1 MSTYQ
6 RIRAAQA
13 ALPEAVKQLSWVS
26 FWNDM
31 ASELLYPVLPLL
43 LTSVLGAPVAAVGVI
58 EGAAEGVAIGLR
70 AISGWLSDKKGGKRR
85 PWISAGYG
93 LSVIARPL
101 IAIAPVWGV
110 VLGARLID
118 RTGKAVRT
126 APRDALLR
134 EATPPE
140 KLGSAFGWHRAM
152 DTAGAVGGPLV
163 AAILLWQDVPL
174 RWVAAAA
181 ILPGVVALLIT
192 FRIKDI
198 PRTAEQKA
206 EVAKGRVRDLPR
218 QFWFVAGAWGFF
230 SLALSS
236 DAFIVLR
243 AVNVGLSPAW
253 TVLVYAGINVVNVLL
268 AWPLGAL
275 SDRIGRRALLL
286 PGVAVYA
293 IVYLGLAVVGG
304 PAALIPVLLL
314 YGVYGAATDGVARAL
329 VGDAAPKH
337 QSGTAYGAFAAVS
350 GVAVL
355 IASVTAGFLWDDI
368 SPATPFWV
376 GGVIALVSV
385 PVLWLATRRSE
396 RAAPA
401 ASP

>member
-275 SDRIGRRALLL
+275 SDGIGRRALLL

-329 VGDAAPKH
+329 VGDAAPKN

-385 PVLWLATRRSE
+385 PVLWLATRRS
-396 RAAPA
+396 A
-401 ASP
+401 

>member
-1 MSTYQ
+1 VSTYQ

-70 AISGWLSDKKGGKRR
+70 AISGWLSDKEGGKRR
-85 PWISAGYG
+85 PWISAGYA

-134 EATPPE
+134 ESTPPE

-181 ILPGVVALLIT
+181 ILPGIVALLIT

-329 VGDAAPKH
+329 VGDAAPKN

-385 PVLWLATRRSE
+385 PVLWLATRRS
-396 RAAPA
+396 A
-401 ASP
+401 

>member
-13 ALPEAVKQLSWVS
+13 ALPATVKQLSWVS

-70 AISGWLSDKKGGKRR
+70 AISGWLSDKEGGKRR
-85 PWISAGYG
+85 PWISGGYA

-134 EATPPE
+134 ESTPPE

-181 ILPGVVALLIT
+181 ILPGIVALLIT

-206 EVAKGRVRDLPR
+206 DVAKGRVRDLPR

-275 SDRIGRRALLL
+275 SDRVGRRALLL

-329 VGDAAPKH
+329 VGDAAPKN

-385 PVLWLATRRSE
+385 PVLWLATRR
-396 RAAPA
+396 P
-401 ASP
+401 

>member
-1 MSTYQ
+1 M
-6 RIRAAQA
+6 
-13 ALPEAVKQLSWVS
+13 
-26 FWNDM
+26 
-31 ASELLYPVLPLL
+31 
-43 LTSVLGAPVAAVGVI
+43 
-58 EGAAEGVAIGLR
+58 
-70 AISGWLSDKKGGKRR
+70 
-85 PWISAGYG
+85 
-93 LSVIARPL
+93 
-101 IAIAPVWGV
+101 APVWGV

-134 EATPPE
+134 ESTPPE
-140 KLGSAFGWHRAM
+140 KLGSAFGFHRAM

-192 FRIKDI
+192 FRVRDI
-198 PRTAEQKA
+198 PRTAAEQQA
-206 EVAKGRVRDLPR
+206 VRAGRVRDLPTR
-218 QFWFVAGAWGFF
+218 FWLLAGAWGFF

-253 TVLVYAGINVVNVLL
+253 TVLAYAAINVVNVIL
-268 AWPLGAL
+268 AWPFGAL

-286 PGVAVYA
+286 PGIAVYA
-293 IVYLGLAVVGG
+293 VVYIGLALVTG
-304 PAALIPVLLL
+304 PLALIPVLLL
-314 YGVYGAATDGVARAL
+314 YGVYGAATDGVAKAL
-329 VGDAAPKH
+329 VGDAAPKE

-376 GGVIALVSV
+376 GGAIALVSV
-385 PVLWLATRRSE
+385 PVLWRATRRS
-396 RAAPA
+396 
-401 ASP
+401 

>member
-1 MSTYQ
+1 VSTYQ

-329 VGDAAPKH
+329 VGDAAPKN

-355 IASVTAGFLWDDI
+355 IASVAAGFLWDDI

>member
-329 VGDAAPKH
+329 VGDAAPKN

-350 GVAVL
+350 GFAVL

-385 PVLWLATRRSE
+385 PVLWLATRRS
-396 RAAPA
+396 A
-401 ASP
+401 

>member
-1 MSTYQ
+1 MSRLRQ
-6 RIRAAQA
+6 IRAAQA
-13 ALPEAVKQLSWVS
+13 ALPENVRRLSWVS

-43 LTSVLGAPVAAVGVI
+43 LTGVLGAPVAVVGIV

-70 AISGWLSDKKGGKRR
+70 AVSGWLSDREGGRRR
-85 PWISAGYG
+85 PWISAGYA
-93 LSVIARPL
+93 LSVLARPL
-101 IAIAPVWGV
+101 IAVAPVWGV
-110 VLGARLID
+110 VLGARLLD

-134 EATPPE
+134 ESTPPGR
-140 KLGSAFGWHRAM
+140 LGSAFGFHRAM

-163 AAILLWQDVPL
+163 AALLLWQDVPL

-192 FRIKDI
+192 FRVRDI
-198 PRTAEQKA
+198 PRTAA
-206 EVAKGRVRDLPR
+206 ERQAVRTSRVRDLPPR
-218 QFWFVAGAWGFF
+218 FWLVAGAWGFF

-243 AVNVGLSPAW
+243 AVDVGLSPAW
-253 TVLVYAGINVVNVLL
+253 TVLAYAGVNVVNVLL
-268 AWPLGAL
+268 AWPFGAL

-293 IVYLGLAVVGG
+293 LVYLGLALATG
-304 PAALIPVLLL
+304 PLALIPVLLL

-329 VGDAAPKH
+329 VGDAAPRE
-337 QSGTAYGAFAAVS
+337 QSGTAYGAFAAIS

-355 IASVTAGFLWDDI
+355 VASVTAGFLWDDL
-368 SPATPFWV
+368 SAAAPFWV
-376 GGVIALVSV
+376 GGVIAALSV
-385 PVLWLATRRSE
+385 PVLWLATRDWRTL
-396 RAAPA
+396 PA
-401 ASP
+401 

>member
-13 ALPEAVKQLSWVS
+13 ALPETVKQLSWVS

-70 AISGWLSDKKGGKRR
+70 AISGWLSDKEGGKRR
-85 PWISAGYG
+85 PWISGGYA

-134 EATPPE
+134 ESTPPE

-181 ILPGVVALLIT
+181 ILPGIVALLIT

-206 EVAKGRVRDLPR
+206 DVAKGRVRDLPR

-275 SDRIGRRALLL
+275 SDRVGRRALLL

-329 VGDAAPKH
+329 VGDAAPKN
-337 QSGTAYGAFAAVS
+337 QSGTAYGAVAAVS

-385 PVLWLATRRSE
+385 PVLWLATRR
-396 RAAPA
+396 P
-401 ASP
+401 

>member
-13 ALPEAVKQLSWVS
+13 ALPETVKQLSWVS

-70 AISGWLSDKKGGKRR
+70 AISGWLSDKEGGKRR
-85 PWISAGYG
+85 PWISTGYA

-134 EATPPE
+134 ESTPPE

-181 ILPGVVALLIT
+181 ILPGIVALLIT

-275 SDRIGRRALLL
+275 SDRVGRRALLL

-329 VGDAAPKH
+329 VGDAAPKN

-396 RAAPA
+396 RATPA
-401 ASP
+401 TSR

>member
-13 ALPEAVKQLSWVS
+13 ALPATVKQLSWVS

-70 AISGWLSDKKGGKRR
+70 AISGWLSDKEGGKRR
-85 PWISAGYG
+85 PWISAGYA

-134 EATPPE
+134 ESTPPE

-181 ILPGVVALLIT
+181 ILPGIVALLIT

-206 EVAKGRVRDLPR
+206 DVAKGRVRDLPR

-275 SDRIGRRALLL
+275 SDRVGRRALLL

-314 YGVYGAATDGVARAL
+314 YGVYGAATGPR
-329 VGDAAPKH
+329 VGA
-337 QSGTAYGAFAAVS
+337 
-350 GVAVL
+350 
-355 IASVTAGFLWDDI
+355 
-368 SPATPFWV
+368 
-376 GGVIALVSV
+376 
-385 PVLWLATRRSE
+385 
-396 RAAPA
+396 
-401 ASP
+401 

>member
-13 ALPEAVKQLSWVS
+13 ALPATVKQLSWVS

-70 AISGWLSDKKGGKRR
+70 AISGWLSDKEGGKRR
-85 PWISAGYG
+85 PWISAGYA

-134 EATPPE
+134 ESTPPE

-181 ILPGVVALLIT
+181 ILPGIVALLIT

-206 EVAKGRVRDLPR
+206 DVAKGRVRDLPR

-275 SDRIGRRALLL
+275 SDRVGRRALLL

-329 VGDAAPKH
+329 VGDAAPKN

-385 PVLWLATRRSE
+385 PVLWLATRR
-396 RAAPA
+396 P
-401 ASP
+401 

>member
-13 ALPEAVKQLSWVS
+13 ALPETVKQLSWVS

-58 EGAAEGVAIGLR
+58 EGAAEGVSIGLR
-70 AISGWLSDKKGGKRR
+70 AISGWLSDKEGGKRR
-85 PWISAGYG
+85 PWISAGYA

-134 EATPPE
+134 ESTPPE

-181 ILPGVVALLIT
+181 ILPGFVALLIT

-198 PRTAEQKA
+198 PRTAAQKA
-206 EVAKGRVRDLPR
+206 EVAQGRVRDLPR
-218 QFWFVAGAWGFF
+218 QFWFVVGAWGFF

-329 VGDAAPKH
+329 VGDAAPKN
-337 QSGTAYGAFAAVS
+337 QSGMAYGAFAAVS
-350 GVAVL
+350 GVAVM
-355 IASVTAGFLWDDI
+355 IASVSAGFLWDEI

-385 PVLWLATRRSE
+385 PVLWLATRRPCSIE
-396 RAAPA
+396 HGV
-401 ASP
+401 